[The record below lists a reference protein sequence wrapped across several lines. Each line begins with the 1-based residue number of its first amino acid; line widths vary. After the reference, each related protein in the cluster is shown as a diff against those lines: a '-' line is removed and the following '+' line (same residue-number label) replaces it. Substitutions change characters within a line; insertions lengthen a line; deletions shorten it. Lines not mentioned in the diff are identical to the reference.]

1 MGNDFEHSLWG
12 SIGNIVGA
20 GRHYSRHHLSL
31 AFALGVETY
40 PDESMGLRLDAP
52 IPVIRYIRPI
62 PLDYVAKLFRKSFW
76 ALEFEAYG
84 FGALKM
90 RPDNTPQLNVL
101 RNPTKVDLSVEV
113 GLYGRQLAKFLQAV
127 PSILIRSRQ
136 HALGSYLEALQI
148 EMVYRHQWARWW
160 TKEIKNWREDLFHP
174 LKGSM
179 ELLTAEFER
188 AHTLHRQ
195 RFAVDQKPFYMAWR
209 DAQPPATSKSFPAW
223 GVEIEQGWEAV
234 FRYGGWLMQRLL
246 AAHND
251 MQDDIGAMERMVLY
265 FLSIKPADI
274 YYNLTGTDTERNIV
288 RIIYHRLSI
297 FRQHARNT
305 VNWIG
310 DVSRI
315 PQLIAGADK
324 WIQWQAR
331 FESNEAQYE
340 ELILMLEQGSR
351 PDSEEFDV
359 IRKARFRRLP
369 TADWKHTSERFKKI
383 ALREYTR
390 ADVAVRDTIDEFLR
404 QFKRLD
410 PISSQGEDMIDQV
423 ESAIKS
429 LDDIDRRADRVTS
442 SIFDFVAPSA
452 RSESG
457 SSGAIKRSPGSPP
470 GKGAIFGV
478 PGEAARRRSS
488 LGGNPPRRIM
498 SLKRPDAS
506 RVRKPSSDT
515 QKVSGYKRY
524 ITNLLTTPEP
534 ERASKTLNELL
545 QSGAPQPILD
555 LLPAHKQLAPGGGG
569 LSIAPF
575 PNPFA
580 SRTVMTSEAL
590 AFQQQKELAKKA
602 ARAKGEASGIYVA
615 RSLWREKYRN
625 DDSDD
630 DER

>member
-1 MGNDFEHSLWG
+1 MGAD
-12 SIGNIVGA
+12 
-20 GRHYSRHHLSL
+20 RHYPRHHLSL

-40 PDESMGLRLDAP
+40 PDESGGLRLDAP
-52 IPVIRYIRPI
+52 IPVIQYIRPI
-62 PLDYVAKLFRKSFW
+62 PLDYVTKLFRKRFW
-76 ALEFEAYG
+76 RLEFEAYG

-90 RPDNTPQLNVL
+90 RLDNTPQMNVL
-101 RNPTKVDLSVEV
+101 RGPNQADSSVEV
-113 GLYGRQLAKFLQAV
+113 GLYGRPLAQFLQAV

-136 HALGSYLEALQI
+136 QALGSYLEALQI
-148 EMVYRHQWARWW
+148 EIIYRHQWARWW
-160 TKEIKNWREDLFHP
+160 TREIRNWREDLFHP

-179 ELLTAEFER
+179 ELLAAEFER
-188 AHTLHRQ
+188 AHQLHRH
-195 RFAVDQKPFYMAWR
+195 RFAVDQMPYYIAWR
-209 DAQPPATSKSFPAW
+209 DAQRLATSKSFPAW
-223 GVEIEQGWEAV
+223 KEEMEHGWEEM

-246 AAHND
+246 IAHND
-251 MQDDIGAMERMVLY
+251 MQDDIGAMERMVFY
-265 FLSIKPADI
+265 FLSIKPAGI
-274 YYNLTGTDTERNIV
+274 YYNLTGADTDKSIV
-288 RIIYHRLSI
+288 RVIYQRLLI

-315 PQLIAGADK
+315 PQLVAGADK
-324 WIQWQAR
+324 WMQWQAR

-340 ELILMLEQGSR
+340 ELILMLDQGSR
-351 PDSEEFDV
+351 PDSDEFD
-359 IRKARFRRLP
+359 ILRKARFRRLP
-369 TADWKHTSERFKKI
+369 TADWKHTSERFKKT
-383 ALREYTR
+383 ALRDYTR

-410 PISSQGEDMIDQV
+410 PISSQGEDMVDQV

-429 LDDIDRRADRVTS
+429 LDDIDRRADRATN
-442 SIFDFVAPSA
+442 SIFDFVAPPAPSQAEPSA
-452 RSESG
+452 
-457 SSGAIKRSPGSPP
+457 ATQRSPAPPP
-470 GKGAIFGV
+470 GNDAILGL

-506 RVRKPSSDT
+506 RVQKPRSGT
-515 QKVSGYKRY
+515 QKGSGYQRY
-524 ITNLLTTPEP
+524 ITNLLTTPDP
-534 ERASKTLNELL
+534 ELASKTLSELF
-545 QSGAPQPILD
+545 QAGASQPILD
-555 LLPAHKQLAPGGGG
+555 LLPVHKQLAPGRGG

-580 SRTVMTSEAL
+580 SRTVMTSEAV

-615 RSLWREKYRN
+615 RSLWREKYGN

-630 DER
+630 DEGGGLQPKNMVT